1 MVHLIADT
9 DHLMTTTSVRED
21 HRAATRRRIID
32 AVSALVAEEHPATV
46 SVPAVAR
53 RAGVGVATVYR
64 YFPTKEALLD
74 AAAREV
80 VSPEAGRLPRSFDE
94 LEGVMVAAWSELA
107 RQLPLVR
114 GQFASP
120 VGREL
125 HHRRWETKHA
135 AMADALRAEGLD
147 PDSPAGRRFLGV
159 ADVLTSSTALL
170 ELGDKAGVPV
180 ADAAAWCAWAVG
192 VLHRASQEKGA

>member
-1 MVHLIADT
+1 
-9 DHLMTTTSVRED
+9 MTTTTLREA
-21 HRAATRRRIID
+21 HRASTRQRIVR
-32 AVSALVAEEHPATV
+32 AVSDLIAEEHPATV

-74 AAAREV
+74 AAAHEV
-80 VSPEAGRLPRSFDE
+80 VTPSAARLPRTFDE
-94 LEGVMVAAWSELA
+94 LAPSLAAAWGELEE
-107 RQLPLVR
+107 QLPLVR

-125 HHRRWETKHA
+125 HRRRWEAKHA
-135 AMADALRAEGLD
+135 LMANLLRAEGVD
-147 PDSPAGRRFLGV
+147 PDGEAGRRLLGV

-170 ELGDKAGVPV
+170 ELRDKAGVPV
-180 ADAAAWCAWAVG
+180 TDAAAWCAWAVH
-192 VLHRASQEKGA
+192 VLHDASKEAR